1 MFPFVVLVAIIC
13 FVALLVKTNNE
24 SKSKAKPS
32 AEGNEKP
39 AIVPNTFDL
48 HNLPTTLTDEERK
61 FLYKVA
67 TFHGV
72 RYISNDHIKAYNL
85 HVMNTL
91 FQNMPGW
98 DEWDESIHRA
108 DGQYDRMVRAQTHN
122 IDILSYDAK
131 WKKAKVIGTK
141 GDLYTTS
148 CKECDC
154 PDFQRRHLPCKHMY
168 YLAMTLDGNVSQD
181 I

>member
-108 DGQYDRMVRAQTHN
+108 DGQYDRMVQ
-122 IDILSYDAK
+122 
-131 WKKAKVIGTK
+131 